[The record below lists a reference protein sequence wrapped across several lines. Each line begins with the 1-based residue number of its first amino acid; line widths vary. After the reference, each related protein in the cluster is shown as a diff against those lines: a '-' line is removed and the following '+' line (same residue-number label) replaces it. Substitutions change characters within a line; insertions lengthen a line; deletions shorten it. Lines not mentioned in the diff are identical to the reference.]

1 MTSPQDL
8 GQRVERTT
16 QEIDALYDITQE
28 THRTVKKIA
37 TVQQHHGNRMTTL
50 ERTLDHHTNKF
61 NVHTNRLNSISSR
74 LNHIE
79 AAQHIHTETLNA
91 HSEKLDKV
99 DARLDKVDG
108 RLDKVDGRL
117 DKVDGRLDKVDGRLG
132 RVETAQQEH
141 SEKLDKIIDLLGA
154 R

>member
-108 RLDKVDGRL
+108 RL
-117 DKVDGRLDKVDGRLG
+117 G